1 MSNKK
6 LLAYIYI
13 YIYFFYKNSFENLFK
28 VNFLVNGIKINR
40 IYNTNLNNWNEREG
54 EKFFRYI

>member
-1 MSNKK
+1 MSTKNSWR
-6 LLAYIYI
+6 INI
-13 YIYFFYKNSFENLFK
+13 FYKNLFENHFK
-28 VNFLVNGIKINR
+28 VNFLVNRIKINR